1 MSDQRTQA
9 YLYDLYVAPLW
20 RERFD
25 QLFIEQVGL
34 PTQGQMLVL
43 ECGTG
48 GLALEVAAALKDTGM
63 VVASDQDENI
73 LELARAK
80 ALATRIETIRFVS
93 NDEIQAELT
102 PHTYDLTLGDASL
115 LPPTQIQ
122 PMLNNL
128 YRPLTTDGTAV
139 LYTITRGSFDEFFSI
154 YWEALFECGLA
165 EQLQPQLEQV
175 LNLYPTLED
184 IEGWAVSAGWNNVQ
198 VVLEDEEFTFDTG
211 EEFLSSPLIS
221 TYQLES
227 WLEIVPTATETAQ
240 VKQAIATIID
250 RDRGEYPFDITI
262 KAALVTGKRNT

>member
-34 PTQGQMLVL
+34 PTEGQMLLL

-48 GLALEVAAALKDTGM
+48 GLALEVAAALKDTGT
-63 VVASDQDENI
+63 VVASDQDQDI

-80 ALATRIETIRFVS
+80 ALATKLENVRFVS
-93 NDEIQAELT
+93 SGEIQTEFT
-102 PHTYDLTLGDASL
+102 PHTYDLTLGDTSL
-115 LPPTQIQ
+115 LPPNQIQ

-128 YRPLTTDGTAV
+128 YRPLATDGTAI
-139 LYTITRGSFDEFFSI
+139 LYAITRGSFDEFFSI

-184 IEGWAVSAGWNNVQ
+184 IEGWATSAGWKNVQ
-198 VVLEDEEFTFDTG
+198 VVLENEEFTFDTG

-221 TYQLES
+221 NYQLEN
-227 WLEIVPTATETAQ
+227 WLAIVPTAAEITQ
-240 VKQAIATIID
+240 VKQAIAAIID

>member
-25 QLFIEQVGL
+25 QLFIEKVGI
-34 PTQGQMLVL
+34 PTQGEILVL

-48 GLALEVAAALKDTGM
+48 GLALEVAAALKDTGT
-63 VVASDQDENI
+63 VVASDQDEEI

-80 ALATRIETIRFVS
+80 ALATKVENIRFVS
-93 NDEIQAELT
+93 SGEIQAEFT
-102 PHTYDLTLGDASL
+102 PHTFDLTLGDASL

-128 YRPLTTDGTAV
+128 YRPLATDGTAA
-139 LYTITRGSFDEFFSI
+139 LYAITRGSFDEFFSI

-175 LNLYPTLED
+175 LNLYPTPEE
-184 IEGWAVSAGWNNVQ
+184 IEAWAVVAGWKNVQ
-198 VVLEDEEFTFDTG
+198 LLLENEGFTFETG
-211 EEFLSSPLIS
+211 EDFLSSPLIS
-221 TYQLES
+221 SYQIER
-227 WLEIVPTATETAQ
+227 WLHIVPTPAEITQ
-240 VKQAIATIID
+240 VKQTIATIID

-262 KAALVTGKRNT
+262 KAALVTGQRKP